1 MRRPARSSETGPPSR
16 RYSASVAV
24 LGLTIA
30 GSGVLMTS
38 LAPGPW
44 RRGSCCSSYLK
55 AVPMEIKMIAS
66 NRRATHEYSIGEV
79 FEAGLEGLFL
89 GAELHFR
96 VAAYGLD
103 QQEGPALRAATAQG
117 R

>member
-1 MRRPARSSETGPPSR
+1 MDLAKFP
-16 RYSASVAV
+16 
-24 LGLTIA
+24 A
-30 GSGVLMTS
+30 GSQNFAAIIFNRDPIRICQLNLLVVALTQLDGVDL
-38 LAPGPW
+38 L
-44 RRGSCCSSYLK
+44 LK
-55 AVPMEIKMIAS
+55 
-66 NRRATHEYSIGEV
+66 V